1 MQRVF
6 QAIKFRFNYRFNY
19 RLISRLNVFVVCQFV
34 LFFFLY
40 LFKNNRFH
48 LVHRTETE
56 RKRYVARIQ
65 KKEMSKCANISCMP
79 VKYSLNL

>member
-34 LFFFLY
+34 LFFFS
-40 LFKNNRFH
+40 LF
-48 LVHRTETE
+48 
-56 RKRYVARIQ
+56 I
-65 KKEMSKCANISCMP
+65 
-79 VKYSLNL
+79 